1 MATLAQIFTPRISRD
16 DRESLLNEGRSRAQ
30 MGPAVS
36 EAAGQ
41 PEVDVFQMRPLPYE
55 DFLYIKSDFNNH
67 RVVRQAD
74 PTAGRSAWK
83 AIGSS
88 CIAAALLIS
97 LLLPHAYRLLAG
109 YQISRLKLEHEQYSN
124 VLRTLDS
131 QEASLV
137 KMERLYEVARTK
149 GYALPTRDQVQYSQ
163 PKDAVARL
171 EKSPGGTPG
180 ENK

>member
-1 MATLAQIFTPRISRD
+1 MATLAQIFTPRFSRD
-16 DRESLLNEGRSRAQ
+16 DRESLSNEGRSRAQ
-30 MGPAVS
+30 KGPAVS

-41 PEVDVFQMRPLPYE
+41 VDVDVYQLRPLPYE
-55 DFLYIKSDFNNH
+55 DFLYVKNDFNNH

-88 CIAAALLIS
+88 CIAAALLIA
-97 LLLPHAYRLLAG
+97 LLLPGAYRLLAG
-109 YQISRLKLEHEQYSN
+109 YQISRLKLEREQYSN

-149 GYALPTRDQVQYSQ
+149 GYAPPTRDQVQYSQ

-171 EKSPGGTPG
+171 EKSLAGTPG
-180 ENK
+180 VSK

>member
-16 DRESLLNEGRSRAQ
+16 DRESLSNEGRGRAQ
-30 MGPAVS
+30 KGPAVS

-41 PEVDVFQMRPLPYE
+41 VEVDVYQLRPLPYE
-55 DFLYIKSDFNNH
+55 AFLYVKNDFNNH
-67 RVVRQAD
+67 HVVRQAD

-88 CIAAALLIS
+88 CIAAALLIA
-97 LLLPHAYRLLAG
+97 LLLPNAYRLLAG
-109 YQISRLKLEHEQYSN
+109 YQISRLKQEREQYSN

-137 KMERLYEVARTK
+137 KMDRLYEVARTK
-149 GYALPTRDQVQYSQ
+149 GYAPPTRDQVQYSQ
-163 PKDAVARL
+163 AKDAVARL
-171 EKSPGGTPG
+171 EKNLAGTPG
-180 ENK
+180 VSK

>member
-30 MGPAVS
+30 GPAVS
-36 EAAGQ
+36 EAAGHV
-41 PEVDVFQMRPLPYE
+41 EVDVYQMRPLPYE
-55 DFLYIKSDFNNH
+55 DFLYIKSDFNNQ

-88 CIAAALLIS
+88 SIAAALLIG

-109 YQISRLKLEHEQYSN
+109 YQISRLKLEHEQFSN

-149 GYALPTRDQVQYSQ
+149 GYAPPTRDQVQYSQ

-171 EKSPGGTPG
+171 DKSPAGTPG